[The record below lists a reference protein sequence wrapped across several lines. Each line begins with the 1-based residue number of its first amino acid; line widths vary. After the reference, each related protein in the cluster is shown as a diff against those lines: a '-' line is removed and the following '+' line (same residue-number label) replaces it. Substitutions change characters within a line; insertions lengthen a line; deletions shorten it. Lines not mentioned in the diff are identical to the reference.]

1 VAQARASERARRAKL
16 GGALERAADQYVV
29 RRGSGK
35 TIIAGYPWF
44 GDWGR
49 DTFIALRGLCLATG
63 RFADALQILTA
74 WADLVSEGM
83 LPNFFPDATGA
94 PEFNTVDASLWYV
107 IAVGE
112 ALQAA
117 GAAVD
122 SADRRRLISAVEAI
136 LSGYARGTRYGI
148 RATDDGLLAAGVP
161 GQQLT
166 WMDARV
172 DGHEMTPR
180 IGKPVEIQ
188 ALWLNALAS
197 AIALGCP
204 SAARWQGLLGR
215 GRASFES
222 RFWDE
227 TRGCLYDVVDVDHRP
242 GAVDATFRPNQILA
256 VGGLP
261 LPLLTG
267 ARARMVVDAVETALL
282 TPLGLRSLAPAEPG
296 YCARYAGG
304 IAARDGAYHQGTVW
318 PWLMGPF
325 VEAYVRVHGGTGEA
339 KRAARA
345 RLLAPMLAH
354 LGDAG
359 IGHVSEVVD
368 ADEPHRPG
376 GCPFQAWSL
385 GELLRLD
392 RVVLAADA
400 PRPGAPD
407 RRPALPPDP
416 VSVDPARHA

>member
-1 VAQARASERARRAKL
+1 
-16 GGALERAADQYVV
+16 
-29 RRGSGK
+29 
-35 TIIAGYPWF
+35 
-44 GDWGR
+44 
-49 DTFIALRGLCLATG
+49 
-63 RFADALQILTA
+63 
-74 WADLVSEGM
+74 
-83 LPNFFPDATGA
+83 
-94 PEFNTVDASLWYV
+94 
-107 IAVGE
+107 
-112 ALQAA
+112 
-117 GAAVD
+117 
-122 SADRRRLISAVEAI
+122 
-136 LSGYARGTRYGI
+136 
-148 RATDDGLLAAGVP
+148 
-161 GQQLT
+161 
-166 WMDARV
+166 
-172 DGHEMTPR
+172 MTPR

-197 AIALGCP
+197 AIELGCP

-227 TRGCLYDVVDVDHRP
+227 TRGCLYDVVDVDHRL

-261 LPLLTG
+261 LALLTG
-267 ARARMVVDAVETALL
+267 ARARTVVDAVEAALS

-304 IAARDGAYHQGTVW
+304 VVARDGAYHQGTVW

-359 IGHVSEVVD
+359 IGHVSEVAD

-392 RVVLAADA
+392 RVVLAADSL
-400 PRPGAPD
+400 RPGAPD
-407 RRPALPPDP
+407 RRTALPPGS